1 MKPKTILA
9 FGNPV
14 YDLISTPALRRNDR
28 VLSGCSTNACL
39 AASKLGEESILVGT
53 VGPDFNERLSRDLD
67 YWKIGSHLYPS
78 IQTGGFSL
86 LYDEHGN
93 RDLAILGVA
102 DPIPPSA
109 DGFNRADFVL
119 IGPILGETGPEL
131 VHHIHSMLA
140 VPILLDPQGLLRVLH
155 NGWVHH
161 EHTREFDEIAA
172 LSTVVKANELET
184 QVITGIDPRQD
195 PEGAVRALHRHGGQI
210 AVVTLAEAGSIIFD
224 GQDIVQI
231 PPYTTNAIDPTGAGD
246 TYAAGFMVKYL
257 ETPHDLAAVG
267 CFASAVASVMVE
279 NSGPDFPLTRQEAD
293 RRAVQLLEGPLRVKL
308 SN

>member
-1 MKPKTILA
+1 MKSKTILA

-14 YDLISTPALRRNDR
+14 YDLISTPALRRSDR

-39 AASKLGEESILVGT
+39 AVSKLGEQSTLVGT
-53 VGPDFNERLSRDLD
+53 VGPDYNERLVRDLEK
-67 YWKIGSHLYPS
+67 WRIGRCLYPS

-86 LYDEHGN
+86 LYDERGN

-102 DPIPPSA
+102 DPIPSGA
-109 DGFNRADFVL
+109 DGFQHADFVL
-119 IGPILGETGPEL
+119 IGPILGETGPAL
-131 VHHIHSMLA
+131 VQHIRSMLVA
-140 VPILLDPQGLLRVLH
+140 PILLDPQGLLRVLH
-155 NGWVHH
+155 NGQVHH

-195 PEGAVRALHRHGGQI
+195 PEGAVRALHHFGGKI
-210 AVVTLAEAGSIIFD
+210 AVVTLAEAGSVLFD
-224 GQDIVQI
+224 GEKVIQI
-231 PPYTTNAIDPTGAGD
+231 PPYSTNAIDPTGAGD

-257 ETPHDLAAVG
+257 ETPRDLAAVG

-279 NSGPDFPLTRQEAD
+279 NSGPEFPLTRQEAD
-293 RRAVQLLEGPLRVKL
+293 RRTARLLEGPLRIKL
-308 SN
+308 SL